1 MTDVPV
7 CGFRPGRH
15 SSAVSSNLHSRLFTF
30 EAPKSGRAMAD
41 FPLSSRSL
49 LAESCQSPARALWV
63 ALRVAPFV
71 LARNR

>member
-30 EAPKSGRAMAD
+30 EAPKSGRVMAE
-41 FPLSSRSL
+41 FSL
-49 LAESCQSPARALWV
+49 TSGRVLLEFCQSSLGRAPSGAICLGSESV
-63 ALRVAPFV
+63 I
-71 LARNR
+71 